1 MGGELGLEIS
11 GEQIVGWAGEH
22 GVLLG
27 CNLDEQRLESV
38 IHLEMKQGDPPGDIV
53 LCPLSAARC
62 STNIGKGAEN
72 SQGRKWDCRSYVCTE
87 YVSLFKGRKERTCPW
102 L

>member
-1 MGGELGLEIS
+1 MGGELGLERS

-22 GVLLG
+22 GVLVG

-38 IHLEMKQGDPPGDIV
+38 IHLEMKEGDPPPPGT
-53 LCPLSAARC
+53 LSF
-62 STNIGKGAEN
+62 
-72 SQGRKWDCRSYVCTE
+72 YVHF
-87 YVSLFKGRKERTCPW
+87 L